1 MLETDQRAS
10 PTPLGTEAAARG
22 APRTGG
28 SVSVPWS
35 RRPSPHLTGPADAD
49 GDAYDRL
56 RAKWRETLLG
66 SGFDPAAAPFAEKL
80 ALLGTRA
87 TELGSTMAAVSG
99 SLWPD
104 LPLSVSSSIS
114 ASYARLGTMTQA
126 YAQPGTGLT
135 GDPAL
140 AAAVRTGLDHLHARA
155 YNAST
160 IPFGNW
166 WDFRI
171 GAPQALLDISTIL
184 YGQLSADRLADYLAA
199 VDRFVPDTCVADY
212 TGTST
217 GANRVDLC
225 RSIALRGILGKTP
238 AKIALSRDALSPV
251 FPFVT
256 TGDGFYADGSFVQH
270 DHLAHTGSYGLVLL
284 GGLAGLLSLLDGST
298 WAVTDPGRQLF
309 LDSVA
314 KSFAPFLYNGLMM
327 DAVSGR
333 STSRGNPRT
342 NSHGFQGGD
351 HGRGHGAL
359 ASLALLA
366 TAASAA
372 ENQYWR
378 GLIKGWIQRDHYSPV
393 LCDTDLS
400 VPALVRLTAV
410 RDDSAVGAIAE
421 PTGHRLF
428 AGMDR
433 AVHRRPGWAASISMA
448 STRMAF
454 YETGNGENLRGWHAG
469 AGMLQWW
476 GDTHGNGQYTDAFW
490 PTVDPYRLPGT
501 TVSRT
506 PLADAEGG
514 AWGLPRPDADWVG
527 GATDGEYAALGQLVR
542 GLSSTLY
549 AKKSWFCLADSIVCL
564 AASVSSIDGAAVET
578 VVENRNLGADGTQA
592 LTVNGVVQPGALGWS
607 ATLTGTGWAQIAGH
621 GGYVFPGGATVKALR
636 EARTGCWHD
645 INTGGTTDPITR
657 RYLTLWFDHGTD
669 PVRGACAY
677 ILMPG
682 ATAAATAARA
692 ADSGWLTV
700 LANGDDQQAVEV
712 VSLGVTAVNFWFAGT
727 VGGLTADRPACVLV
741 REHGDGT
748 ATLCVSDPMRRR
760 TGLTVTWH
768 RPVASVLSRPAA
780 VTSATTGSALT
791 LVFGDLTALAGATQ
805 RIRVALT

>member
-1 MLETDQRAS
+1 M
-10 PTPLGTEAAARG
+10 P
-22 APRTGG
+22 
-28 SVSVPWS
+28 VPWS
-35 RRPSPHLTGPADAD
+35 RRSFLHLTGTTALLLLAALPQAGAAHAAGAARGA
-49 GDAYDRL
+49 GDAYDAL
-56 RAKWRETLLG
+56 RATWRAALLG
-66 SGFDPAAAPFAEKL
+66 GGFDPAAAPFAEKL
-80 ALLGTRA
+80 ALLGTQAAAFRA
-87 TELGSTMAAVSG
+87 TMDAAPG
-99 SLWPD
+99 WLWPD
-104 LPLSVSSSIS
+104 LPLSASSSIT
-114 ASYARLGTMTQA
+114 AGYTRLGTMTQA

-155 YNAST
+155 YNPSRS
-160 IPFGNW
+160 PFGNW
-166 WDFRI
+166 WDFQI
-171 GAPQALLDISTIL
+171 GAPQALLDISTL
-184 YGQLSADRLADYLAA
+184 LHDQLPAARLAAYLAA
-199 VDRFVPDTCVADY
+199 VDRFVPDSCVGSY

-225 RSIALRGILGKTP
+225 RSIALRGILGKDP
-238 AKIALSRDALSPV
+238 AKVALARDALSPV
-251 FPFVT
+251 FPVVT

-270 DHLAHTGSYGLVLL
+270 TYLSYTGSYGLVLL
-284 GGLAGLLSLLDGST
+284 GGLAGLLSLLDGSP
-298 WAVTDPGRQLF
+298 WAVTDPGRQTVF
-309 LDSVA
+309 DSVA

-333 STSRGNPRT
+333 STSRGNPRS
-342 NSHGFQGGD
+342 NAYGLQGGD

-359 ASLALLA
+359 ASLALLG

-378 GLIKGWIQRDHYSPV
+378 GLVKGWIQRDYYSPV
-393 LCDTDLS
+393 LSDTDLS
-400 VPALVRLTAV
+400 VAALARLKAV
-410 RDDSAVGAIAE
+410 RDDGSVVAIAE

-428 AGMDR
+428 PSMDR

-448 STRMAF
+448 SKRMGL

-476 GDTHGNGQYTDAFW
+476 GDTHGNGQYTDGFW

-514 AWGLPRPDADWVG
+514 AWGLPRPDANWVG
-527 GATDGEYAALGQLVR
+527 GATDGEYAAVGQYVR

-549 AKKSWFCLADSIVCL
+549 AKKSWFCLADAIVCL
-564 AASVSSIDGAAVET
+564 AGSVRSTDGAAVET
-578 VVENRNLGADGTQA
+578 VIENRNLGAAGTQA
-592 LTVNGVVQPGALGWS
+592 LTVNGAAQPTAPGWS
-607 ATLTGTGWAQIAGH
+607 ATLTGTRWAHIAGH

-636 EARTGCWHD
+636 QERTGSWRD

-669 PVRGACAY
+669 PVAAHCAH

-682 ATAAATAARA
+682 ATAARAAARA
-692 ADSGWLTV
+692 ADTGWLTV
-700 LANGDDQQAVEV
+700 LANDNQQQGVEV
-712 VSLGVTAVNFWFAGT
+712 GSLGVTAVNFWFAGT
-727 VGGLTADRPACVLV
+727 VGGLTADQPACVLV

-748 ATLCVSDPMRRR
+748 ATLCVSDPMRMR

-768 RPVASVLSRPAA
+768 RPVASVLSKPAT
-780 VTSATTGSALT
+780 VTSARTGSALV
-791 LVFGDLTALAGATQ
+791 LAFGDLTGLAGATQ
-805 RIRVALT
+805 RIRVALN